1 MAEGLTLYK
10 LIILYL
16 LRKVNFPLS
25 NTQITDFMTERD
37 YTDYFHVQEA
47 VNDLLD
53 ARLITAEKI
62 RNMSQYTA
70 TMDGEKT
77 LEYFTSEIP
86 YGIKKDIDAYLRD
99 KAFDLRNESCMIADY
114 SLTDDGGYAVHCRVN
129 EGREILIDLT
139 INVTT
144 EEEAEKVCSR
154 WPSKAQDLYMTIMT
168 RLFTD

>member
-25 NTQITDFMTERD
+25 NTQITDFMTERE

-47 VNDLLD
+47 INDLLD

-70 TMDGEKT
+70 TMAGEQT
-77 LEYFTSEIP
+77 LEYFSSEIS
-86 YGIKKDIDAYLRD
+86 YGIKRDIENYLREN
-99 KAFDLRNESCMIADY
+99 AFELRNESCMIADY
-114 SLTDDGGYAVHCRVN
+114 ELTEDGGYAVHCRVN

-144 EEEAEKVCSR
+144 EEEADRVCAK

-168 RLFTD
+168 SLL